1 MEESLLLKKSHHIF
15 SILLKK
21 LEKSMKIQA
30 QLCLRRRLLE
40 SFSVQKVYK
49 MKLLPLKPG
58 GGGGEAITKY
68 IEKVCGVG
76 VQEAS

>member
-1 MEESLLLKKSHHIF
+1 
-15 SILLKK
+15 
-21 LEKSMKIQA
+21 MKIQA